1 MGYPDNASPKAS
13 RLPPWQ
19 DAGVSGSR
27 AVLAVVTVLLAG
39 SATAAH
45 AKEHGAGC
53 DDLSRVV
60 DRVRNTLL
68 LASVHRTRGSSL
80 AAYQVMRLNADSLL
94 KEPTTR
100 QCGAL
105 AQFFQQA
112 LTRAG
117 RADNALDASLEL
129 DLGYAS
135 VLALAVAGRLPPDAI
150 ATKRIDVPEAAQY
163 GSDCPDLLKL
173 VRRLEAPSPR
183 LEERAAAVLADLR
196 ARPRCGEVKQAL
208 ETKGDLLATAVD
220 ALLLDEA
227 PASPSADNPVARCPE
242 LPVVLDVV
250 AAAIRQ
256 GAPLYNKGDH
266 QGCQRIYEKTAHT
279 LSDQVIPKQR
289 CPMIRRTLARALS
302 EASAAPTAD
311 EAAWAL
317 RRGFD
322 RIAGA
327 VEAKP

>member
-1 MGYPDNASPKAS
+1 MLVVPS
-13 RLPPWQ
+13 
-19 DAGVSGSR
+19 SR
-27 AVLAVVTVLLAG
+27 AILIAAVAGLACTLALAP
-39 SATAAH
+39 SRAE

-53 DDLSRVV
+53 DALSRVV
-60 DRVRNTLL
+60 DRMRNTLL

-94 KEPTTR
+94 KEPATKE
-100 QCGAL
+100 CGAL
-105 AQFFQQA
+105 ARFFEQA
-112 LTRAG
+112 LTRAR

-135 VLALAVAGRLPPDAI
+135 ALALAVAGRLPPDAI
-150 ATKRIDVPEAAQY
+150 AAKRIDVPEAAQY
-163 GSDCPDLLKL
+163 GADCPDLLLL
-173 VRRLEAPSPR
+173 VRRLEAPSPK
-183 LEERAAAVLADLR
+183 LEERAAAVLADLK
-196 ARPRCGEVKQAL
+196 ARPRCSEVRQAL
-208 ETKGDLLATAVD
+208 ESKPDLLPAAVD

-227 PASPSADNPVARCPE
+227 PVSPSADNPVARCPE

-266 QGCQRIYEKTAHT
+266 QGCQKVYERTART
-279 LSDQVIPKQR
+279 LADEVIPQRR
-289 CPMIRRTLARALS
+289 CPMIRRTLAKALG
-302 EASAAPTAD
+302 EAAAAPTAD

-322 RIAGA
+322 RISGA
-327 VEAKP
+327 VEGKP